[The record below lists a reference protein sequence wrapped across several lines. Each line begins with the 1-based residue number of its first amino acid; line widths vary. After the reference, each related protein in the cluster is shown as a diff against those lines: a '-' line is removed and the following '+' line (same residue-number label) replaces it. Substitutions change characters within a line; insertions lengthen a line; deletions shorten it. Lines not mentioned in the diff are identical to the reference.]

1 MHPYIKILTGT
12 TISIG
17 KGSIYSTS
25 VIHNLYPRSSTEYG
39 EVLVDDFIPMI
50 LWRNYFLGEQGY
62 SIDTDILQDNQSS
75 ILRDNNGISSSGK
88 QNKHINIRYFFVAD
102 RVKFGDVNIT
112 YCQMDYMVRD
122 YFTKPLQ
129 GDNFS

>member
-62 SIDTDILQDNQSS
+62 SIDTDICHYKHSYNL
-75 ILRDNNGISSSGK
+75 LDNNMRAPSVKITRHVK
-88 QNKHINIRYFFVAD
+88 IRYLLVAD
-102 RVKFGDVNIT
+102 RVNICKGK
-112 YCQMDYMVRD
+112 YQVLSNR
-122 YFTKPLQ
+122 
-129 GDNFS
+129 